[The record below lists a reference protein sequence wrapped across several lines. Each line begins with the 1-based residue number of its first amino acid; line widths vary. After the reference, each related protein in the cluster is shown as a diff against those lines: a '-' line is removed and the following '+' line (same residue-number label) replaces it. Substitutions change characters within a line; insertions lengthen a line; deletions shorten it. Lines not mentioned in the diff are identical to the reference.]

1 MTGNALLRRVSD
13 VEDRSF
19 LRSLNVSYDDVI
31 SGSNHFNHVFRCGLL
46 ALCQSKCVGRNGLL
60 RLQQIRDNGGGG
72 AGGGGYKKKI
82 SLRKGS
88 TFRDA
93 KILEEFLG
101 IDV

>member
-1 MTGNALLRRVSD
+1 MAGNALLRRVSD

-31 SGSNHFNHVFRCGLL
+31 SGSNHFNHVFRSGLL

-82 SLRKGS
+82 SFRKGS

-93 KILEEFLG
+93 KY
-101 IDV
+101 